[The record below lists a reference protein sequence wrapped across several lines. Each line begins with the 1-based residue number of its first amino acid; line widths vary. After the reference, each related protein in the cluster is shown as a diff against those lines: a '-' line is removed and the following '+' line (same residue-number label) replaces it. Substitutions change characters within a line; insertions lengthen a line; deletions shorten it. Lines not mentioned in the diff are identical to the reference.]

1 VSFLPF
7 VVSFLLILA
16 LGSSMLLTSFR
27 SLLVEK
33 SMILGRNSAKLALI
47 SKQAEKDFKK
57 IANKKTPSE
66 SQTPDRPQD
75 PSQNQPRAPKTKMK
89 IIVYKEKRN
98 KRYGLDSSKVNLWPL
113 FKGDDNALSDALYKI
128 TIRLIQNLYQDADF
142 YKSAR
147 DPKLAE
153 KIIQA
158 MLAKKGENFM
168 EMFPE
173 GPLADVY
180 YKMLK
185 GTNTGY
191 PPLEEYFKIEKIE
204 KKAPINWA
212 YASTAVLQA
221 VLGEETTKRI
231 LAAEKASW
239 EENHH
244 KRVLTKEKLK
254 ALLQAHSSSQFD
266 INQLETVFSFD
277 RRGKGLPHAYVE
289 EKSKVMA
296 TR

>member
-1 VSFLPF
+1 
-7 VVSFLLILA
+7 
-16 LGSSMLLTSFR
+16 MLLTSFR

-33 SMILGRNSAKLALI
+33 TVILGRNSAKLLLI

-57 IANKKTPSE
+57 IARKKNSSEAKIPDQPPDPSKAAKTKNKTP
-66 SQTPDRPQD
+66 
-75 PSQNQPRAPKTKMK
+75 A
-89 IIVYKEKRN
+89 YKEKRSL
-98 KRYGLDSSKVNLWPL
+98 RYGLDSSKINLWPL
-113 FKGDDNALSDALYKI
+113 LQGNDNSLSDALYKI
-128 TIRLIQNLYQDADF
+128 TIRLIQILYQDAEF

-153 KIIQA
+153 KIVQA
-158 MLAKKGENFM
+158 MLAKKGEKFK
-168 EMFPE
+168 ELFPE
-173 GPLADVY
+173 GPLANIY

-221 VLGEETTKRI
+221 VLGEETTQRI

-239 EENHH
+239 EENHR
-244 KRVLTKEKLK
+244 KRVLTKEKLR
-254 ALLQAHSSSQFD
+254 ALLQSHPSPDFD
-266 INQLETVFSFD
+266 INSLETVFSFD
-277 RRGKGLPHAYVE
+277 RKGKGLPHAYIE

>member
-1 VSFLPF
+1 MSFLPF
-7 VVSFLLILA
+7 VVSFLLILVI
-16 LGSSMLLTSFR
+16 GSSILLTSFR

-33 SMILGRNSAKLALI
+33 TVIVGRNSAKLALI

-57 IANKKTPSE
+57 LGRKKNPSE
-66 SQTPDRPQD
+66 SKTPDQPQD
-75 PSQNQPRAPKTKMK
+75 QSQNQPRAAKTKVP
-89 IIVYKEKRN
+89 IYKEKRA

-128 TIRLIQNLYQDADF
+128 TIQLIQTLYQDAEF

-153 KIIQA
+153 KIVQA

-168 EMFPE
+168 ELFPE
-173 GPLADVY
+173 GPLADIY

-212 YASTAVLQA
+212 YASTEILQA

-239 EENHH
+239 EENHR
-244 KRVLTKEKLK
+244 KRVLTKEKLT
-254 ALLQAHSSSQFD
+254 ALLKTHSSSQFD

-277 RRGKGLPHAYVE
+277 RKGKGLPHAYIE
-289 EKSKVMA
+289 EKSKVRA